1 MTEPLPAWIITVL
14 LHDDAL
20 ALNRLVGIV
29 RRRNLGI
36 ESLAIGPSDRP
47 GILRMSCGMLA
58 DRAAIDR
65 AANQMVKMVGVL
77 DVSVAP
83 EGDCVTREH
92 ALIRVR
98 VAPQGLASLLDTLA
112 LFQASVVEEGAA
124 EIVLEATATPPLLN
138 SLLRAL
144 EPHGVLEVAR
154 GGAIAL
160 ARPALIDHTHLAGPP
175 PRIGVSAVPA

>member
-1 MTEPLPAWIITVL
+1 MSLPLPSWIITVL

-20 ALNRLVGIV
+20 ALNRLIGIV

-36 ESLAIGPSDRP
+36 ESLALGPSDRP
-47 GILRMSCGMLA
+47 GILRLTCGMIA

-65 AANQMVKMVGVL
+65 SANQMVKMVGVL
-77 DVSVAP
+77 EVTVAA
-83 EGDCVTREH
+83 ESDCVTREH

-98 VAPQGLASLLDTLA
+98 VAPHGLASLLDTVA
-112 LFQASVVEEGAA
+112 LFQANVVEEGDA

-160 ARPALIDHTHLAGPP
+160 ARPALVDHNRLAGPP
-175 PRIGVSAVPA
+175 PRVGVSAVPA

>member
-1 MTEPLPAWIITVL
+1 MTQPQSSWILTIL
-14 LHDDAL
+14 LQDDAL
-20 ALNRLVGIV
+20 AVNRVVGII

-36 ESLAIGPSDRP
+36 ESLAIGPSGRT
-47 GILRMSCGMLA
+47 GILRVNCGMLG
-58 DRAAIDR
+58 DQAAIDR
-65 AANQMVKMVGVL
+65 SANQVRKMVGVL
-77 DVSVAP
+77 EVGVAA
-83 EGDCVTREH
+83 ERDCVTREH

-98 VAPQGLASLLDTLA
+98 VSSQGLAALLDTVA
-112 LFQASVVEEGAA
+112 LFQATVVEEGAE

-160 ARPALIDHTHLAGPP
+160 ARPALMQQNRLA
-175 PRIGVSAVPA
+175 S